1 LIVEM
6 LAFWP
11 AGQSQIPQNNQQS
24 LEKNERNVALCMF
37 LDHQIRDNSAQA
49 LMLARGDRPRQGF
62 EHAPIATSLRSPA
75 PRQHSIDEAPVAVT
89 SANDR
94 RSEQVFGSGRIG
106 VPGQKKLK

>member
-1 LIVEM
+1 M

-37 LDHQIRDNSAQA
+37 LEHQIRDNSAQA
-49 LMLARGDRPRQGF
+49 PMWARGDRPRQGF
-62 EHAPIATSLRSPA
+62 EHALIATSLRSPA
-75 PRQHSIDEAPVAVT
+75 ARQHSIDEAPVAVT